1 MITISVFQR
10 TLRGDWQEDDPMM
23 RNQRCRSMGH
33 HFGSCGARDDD
44 DRKHESIM
52 PVNSVYTRSIGFI
65 VVSTVLTLESLFE
78 LSYRIPKLST

>member
-1 MITISVFQR
+1 MMITITVVQR

-23 RNQRCRSMGH
+23 RNQRWRSMGH

-52 PVNSVYTRSIGFI
+52 PVNSVKWFPSCFNSIDIGI
-65 VVSTVLTLESLFE
+65 IIRIE
-78 LSYRIPKLST
+78 L

>member
-1 MITISVFQR
+1 MMITITVFQK
-10 TLRGDWQEDDPMM
+10 TLRGDWQEDDPTM
-23 RNQRCRSMGH
+23 RNQRWRSMGH

-44 DRKHESIM
+44 DDDRKHESIM
-52 PVNSVYTRSIGFI
+52 PVNSGFI